1 VIKGQN
7 QRKENT
13 VIEAMLQDYAPK
25 LEKLLPLAQK
35 AYGLRTTDSPAHVAS
50 REYTNLLK
58 EYYDNGGSLVA
69 MAKELDVAYAG
80 LRRRVFMIDAPMRD
94 ERTHSRIEPADFDKA
109 VDRVKQAKKVSAEKY
124 HEQLLAEYSS
134 GVSLGKLAQALG
146 ISSSNPLYYGVQ
158 RARRRLT
165 EQA

>member
-1 VIKGQN
+1 MS
-7 QRKENT
+7 
-13 VIEAMLQDYAPK
+13 EAMLQDYAPK

-94 ERTHSRIEPADFDKA
+94 ARTHSRIEPAA
-109 VDRVKQAKKVSAEKY
+109 VSYTHLTLPTILRV
-124 HEQLLAEYSS
+124 
-134 GVSLGKLAQALG
+134 
-146 ISSSNPLYYGVQ
+146 
-158 RARRRLT
+158 
-165 EQA
+165 

>member
-1 VIKGQN
+1 MIKGQN
-7 QRKENT
+7 QRKEKT
-13 VIEAMLQDYAPK
+13 VSEAMLQSYAPK

-80 LRRRVFMIDAPMRD
+80 LRRRVFMIDAPTRST
-94 ERTHSRIEPADFDKA
+94 RTHSKIEPADFDKS
-109 VDRVKQAKKVSAEKY
+109 VERVKEAKASGSERY
-124 HEQLLAEYSS
+124 HQQLLTEYDS
-134 GVSLGKLAQALG
+134 GVSLGKMAQALG
-146 ISSSNPLYYGVQ
+146 LSSSNPLYYGVQ
-158 RARRRLT
+158 RARQRKL
-165 EQA
+165 ELI

>member
-1 VIKGQN
+1 MS
-7 QRKENT
+7 
-13 VIEAMLQDYAPK
+13 EAMLESYAPK

-80 LRRRVFMIDAPMRD
+80 LRRRVFMIDAPMR
-94 ERTHSRIEPADFDKA
+94 ESRSHSKIDQADFEKA
-109 VDRVKQAKKVSAEKY
+109 VERVKQAKKTSPEKY
-124 HEQLLAEYSS
+124 HEQLLAEYTA

-146 ISSSNPLYYGVQ
+146 LSSSNPLYYGVQ